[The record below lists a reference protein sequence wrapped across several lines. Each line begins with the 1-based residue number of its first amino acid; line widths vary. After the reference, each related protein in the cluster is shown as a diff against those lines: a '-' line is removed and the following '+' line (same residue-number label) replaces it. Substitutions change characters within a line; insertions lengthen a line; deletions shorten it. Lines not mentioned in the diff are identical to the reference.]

1 MRRRYLALLPLAAL
15 ALLAIPG
22 TAFADATDLNRAIAG
37 KLDASVG
44 INTMWVI
51 VAGALV
57 MFMQAG
63 FAFLEIGFSRA
74 KNAGTVVAKILT
86 NFSIAAIAWWA
97 VGFMFAFGGPLGSFI
112 GHDGGAFFTNLGPN
126 AVTSGGTTVFH
137 PSFPVMDL
145 SNATIESKWFFQFVF
160 CAVSL
165 AIVWGTT
172 LERIKFGVYIIYS
185 AVFASIIYPIGAHW
199 VFGGGFLQ
207 NGHWLGTSIVGM
219 QDFAGSTAVH
229 LIGACGAFAALLLLG
244 PRKGKYGPDG
254 KPRAIPGH
262 SMPLFGLGVL
272 ILWLGWFGFNP
283 GSTLN
288 ALDGRFAEILFIT
301 NLAAAA
307 GVLAAVATAY
317 LKTKAI
323 DIGMAGNGAIAAL
336 VAITAPSGYV
346 EIWAAPIIGAVAGV
360 IVVLGVY
367 AIDKLI
373 DDPVGA
379 LSAHGL
385 AGIWGTVSCGFFTA
399 PRLAQYNAFGDP
411 QGGLVYSGHFTQLA
425 AQCIGFTIAFL
436 FAFSMS
442 FATFW
447 VIKKTY
453 GLRVSEA
460 EEEAGLDIS
469 EHGMYGYPE
478 QFIPQP
484 EYPGGP
490 APAPVG
496 STPATAAA
504 TAMTAERPGRD
515 IGRNERMKMI
525 TAYIRH
531 EAFEPIRTELV
542 ERGIPS
548 LSITEVKGS
557 GRQKG
562 IVEHY
567 RGSTLTVNV
576 RPKLKLEIV
585 VEDKDK
591 PMVVESILKHAR
603 TGEIG
608 DGKIFV
614 VPVEEAIRIRTG
626 EGGEEVLQS
635 HTEAEIAA

>member
-1 MRRRYLALLPLAAL
+1 MKLRFLAAIPLALLLMAVLAPSAL
-15 ALLAIPG
+15 ADSTDLTLAI
-22 TAFADATDLNRAIAG
+22 NG
-37 KLDASVG
+37 KLESTVG
-44 INTMWVI
+44 INTIWVI
-51 VAGALV
+51 VAGSLV

-86 NFSIAAIAWWA
+86 NFSTAAIGWWIC
-97 VGFMFAFGGPLGSFI
+97 GFAFAFGGPLGSFI
-112 GHDGGAFFTNLGPN
+112 GHDGGFFFSNLG
-126 AVTSGGTTVFH
+126 AYSATAGGVTTFH
-137 PSFPVMDL
+137 PSFPVMSL
-145 SNATIESKWFFQFVF
+145 SDATIESKWFFQFVF

-172 LERIKFGVYIIYS
+172 LERTKFIVYPIY
-185 AVFASIIYPIGAHW
+185 AIVFSTLIYPIGAHW

-207 NGHWLGTSIVGM
+207 NGHWLGLGITGM

-229 LIGACGAFAALLLLG
+229 LIGASGALAALLLLG

-288 ALDGRFAEILFIT
+288 AVDGRFAEILFIT

-317 LKTKAI
+317 LKTRAV

-367 AIDKLI
+367 AIDKVI

-385 AGIWGTVSCGFFTA
+385 AGIWGTISCGIFTA

-411 QGGLVYSGHFTQLA
+411 AGGLWYSGHFTQLI
-425 AQCIGFTIAFL
+425 AQVVGFSIAF
-436 FAFSMS
+436 AFVFSAS
-442 FATFW
+442 FVTFYA
-447 VIKKTY
+447 IKRTI

-460 EEEAGLDIS
+460 EEDAGLDIS

-490 APAPVG
+490 TPSPAPSG
-496 STPATAAA
+496 APATATTMAA
-504 TAMTAERPGRD
+504 QP
-515 IGRNERMKMI
+515 
-525 TAYIRH
+525 
-531 EAFEPIRTELV
+531 
-542 ERGIPS
+542 
-548 LSITEVKGS
+548 
-557 GRQKG
+557 QQ
-562 IVEHY
+562 
-567 RGSTLTVNV
+567 
-576 RPKLKLEIV
+576 
-585 VEDKDK
+585 
-591 PMVVESILKHAR
+591 AR
-603 TGEIG
+603 
-608 DGKIFV
+608 
-614 VPVEEAIRIRTG
+614 
-626 EGGEEVLQS
+626 
-635 HTEAEIAA
+635 